1 MKNGECNIRN
11 NNGGIEIMGIIERV
25 YYLNGEETDLGA
37 ILEYLEDML
46 CFNGNTEMWE
56 DFGIDFEDKEVE

>member
-1 MKNGECNIRN
+1 MSVIK
-11 NNGGIEIMGIIERV
+11 RV
-25 YYLNGEETDLGA
+25 YYLNGEETDLGG
-37 ILEYLEDML
+37 ILEYLEDLL